1 MASDKMSELIYR
13 LRLYESQAKVISD
26 QLNLIEFKI
35 NELINAREF
44 IDNLKNMEEG
54 HEVLLPIGGGIY
66 IRARLADNSKVMM
79 DLGANVIVLDSV
91 DKIRGMVEEDIKKL
105 NDSKNNLEN
114 QLNKIIEESRKI
126 QEILQKYSQAQ
137 RGS

>member
-105 NDSKNNLEN
+105 NDSKNNLED

>member
-1 MASDKMSELIYR
+1 MASDKVSELIYK
-13 LRLYESQAKVISD
+13 LRLYESQAKVISE
-26 QLNLIEFKI
+26 QLNLIELKI
-35 NELINAREF
+35 NELTNAREF
-44 IDNLKNMEEG
+44 IENLKNMEEG

-66 IRARLADNSKVMM
+66 IKARLADNSKVMM

>member
-1 MASDKMSELIYR
+1 MASDKVSELIYK

-26 QLNLIEFKI
+26 QLNLIELKI
-35 NELINAREF
+35 NELTNAREF
-44 IDNLKNMEEG
+44 IENLKNMEEG

-66 IRARLADNSKVMM
+66 IKARLADNSKVMM

>member
-1 MASDKMSELIYR
+1 MASDKVSELIYK
-13 LRLYESQAKVISD
+13 LRLYESQAKMISD
-26 QLNLIEFKI
+26 QLNLIELKI
-35 NELINAREF
+35 NELTNAREF
-44 IDNLKNMEEG
+44 IENLKNMEEE

-66 IRARLADNSKVMM
+66 IKARLADNSKVMM

-91 DKIRGMVEEDIKKL
+91 DKIRGIVEEDIKKL
-105 NDSKNNLEN
+105 NDSKNNLES

-137 RGS
+137 KGS